1 MWRIVEV
8 RGKKVSVFMKCVA
21 LLSVSMSVER
31 RKVLL
36 VRVSVDFFGTP
47 SPPSVVWCCS
57 YGIAGKVLLVRVS
70 VVLLEHLL
78 LPLSCGVVHYGIESA
93 RAFVER
99 VESVLDLLKR
109 Y

>member
-1 MWRIVEV
+1 MLNKNWKPEV
-8 RGKKVSVFMKCVA
+8 VI
-21 LLSVSMSVER
+21 VSMGV
-31 RKVLL
+31 
-36 VRVSVDFFGTP
+36 
-47 SPPSVVWCCS
+47 
-57 YGIAGKVLLVRVS
+57 VLLVRVS

>member
-1 MWRIVEV
+1 MVLTTMKYDAFV
-8 RGKKVSVFMKCVA
+8 KCVT

-31 RKVLL
+31 R
-36 VRVSVDFFGTP
+36 
-47 SPPSVVWCCS
+47 
-57 YGIAGKVLLVRVS
+57 KVLLVRVS